1 MVILRSVSDE
11 EERERTLSDNFQLK
25 KPKKI
30 FDNIPYLL
38 LLLLGRFVP
47 GQRVRIRSRHRVGL
61 VDHKWP
67 EISFCSW

>member
-1 MVILRSVSDE
+1 MVILKWISDE

-38 LLLLGRFVP
+38 ILLLGQLFLGREP
-47 GQRVRIRSRHRVGL
+47 G
-61 VDHKWP
+61 
-67 EISFCSW
+67 